1 MKNNNLK
8 PKEKRRGNAKSQI
21 PSFLL
26 KLYQILEVK
35 IQIIG
40 RIKNMRR

>member
-8 PKEKRRGNAKSQI
+8 LKEKKRGGTKNQI

-26 KLYQILEVK
+26 KLYQILEVSL
-35 IQIIG
+35 IF
-40 RIKNMRR
+40 NS